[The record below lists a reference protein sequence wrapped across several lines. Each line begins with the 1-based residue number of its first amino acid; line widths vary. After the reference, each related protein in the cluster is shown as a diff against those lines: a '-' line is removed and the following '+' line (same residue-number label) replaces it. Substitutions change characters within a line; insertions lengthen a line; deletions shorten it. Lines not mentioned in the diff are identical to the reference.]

1 MKSPIE
7 ILHEIDRI
15 KNLLRFKTF
24 QTVTAREE
32 AELLQA
38 RIEALEWVLSEKA

>member
-15 KNLLRFKTF
+15 KNLLSFKTF
-24 QTVTAREE
+24 QTASAKDE

-38 RIEALEWVLSEKA
+38 RIDALEWVLSEKA